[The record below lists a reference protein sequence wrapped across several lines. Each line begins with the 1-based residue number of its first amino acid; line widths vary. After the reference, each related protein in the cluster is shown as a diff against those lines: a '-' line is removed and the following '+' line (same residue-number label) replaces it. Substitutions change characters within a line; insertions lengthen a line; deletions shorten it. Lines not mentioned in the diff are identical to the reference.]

1 MQKLAEVCVARPVFA
16 VMLILAMVVV
26 GAVSYGKLGVDR
38 FPDVDLPI
46 ISIRTLLPG
55 ASPEEVEST
64 ITRRIEDAV
73 ATVEGIDNIRST
85 STESLSVITATF
97 FLDRNIDVAAQ
108 DIRDAVAAVI
118 SLLPR
123 DAKPPLIKKLDAD
136 ASPIL
141 TLILSGEKTGRE
153 LYEIADRDV
162 QDAIESVSGVGQVLV
177 VGGQKR
183 AINVWIDADRLAAYR
198 IPIIRVRESVARQN
212 SDIPGG
218 RVDEGFREVVLRTL
232 GRFPDP
238 KLFNELVVANIG
250 GAPVKV
256 RDIGYAED
264 GHKERRTSARYDGRP
279 AVAVEVRRQSGA
291 NTIEVIRGVKEK
303 LARVRQVLPP
313 GIELTVAQDQ
323 SRYINAAFHEVQ
335 LHLILGSILAA
346 LVVLLFMRNWRATVI
361 AAVAI
366 PASIIAT
373 FGAMRWLDFTL
384 NNITMLALV
393 LMVGVVIDDAIV
405 VLENIFRF
413 IEEKKLP
420 PRQAAVL
427 ATRDIGLA
435 VMATT
440 FSLIVVFLP
449 VSFMSSIS
457 GRFLFSFGFTATV
470 AILVSLVVSFSLTPM
485 MSSRLLREET
495 VSRAGGSRRGFYLW
509 IENKYMA
516 LLGWSMRRRAVV
528 AVLAVVVVASTVPLY
543 RIVRQEYIP
552 TNVDESEFEMSAF
565 APEGTSL
572 KAMEEVLDRIHHEIK
587 DLPGIRHM
595 VSIVGT
601 GYLQSVN
608 IARVYV
614 RLEDV
619 EDRVF
624 SVSRF
629 WRMLLEGR
637 PSAAFT
643 NIYSQRD
650 VMQAVRARLK
660 KYPDLRVRV
669 ANITTLNQGSAPVDI
684 DFVIRGPDLMKLWEY
699 SERLRMAAMEI
710 PGLLDVDST
719 MRINK
724 PELRVSINRERA
736 ADLGVDAADIAS
748 SLRLMVGGDDEVS
761 RYRDDK
767 LAEDYDVEIRLNP
780 EDRKSL
786 DTVSKLYVP
795 SARSG
800 LVRLDNVVRLEESMA
815 AYRIEGLDRQR
826 QVGIRANVAP
836 GYALGDR
843 LPEMYKA
850 AEALNMPVAYSTT
863 VIGRGREFERTL
875 GEFLLAFALSVVFMY
890 MILASQ
896 FESLIHP
903 VTILL
908 SLPLAVP
915 FGFLSLWFF
924 RDTLNLYSAL
934 GILVLFGVVKKNSIL
949 QVDHTNNLR
958 REGMPRLEAI
968 LQANRDRLRPI
979 LMTTL
984 TLVAGMLPLALGAGP
999 GAEERRSIAIIV
1011 IGGQSL
1017 SLLLTLIV
1025 TPVAYSLF
1033 DDVGAWLAHRQVS
1046 AGAARKLGTPSA

>member
-264 GHKERRTSARYDGRP
+264 GHKEQRTSARYDGRP